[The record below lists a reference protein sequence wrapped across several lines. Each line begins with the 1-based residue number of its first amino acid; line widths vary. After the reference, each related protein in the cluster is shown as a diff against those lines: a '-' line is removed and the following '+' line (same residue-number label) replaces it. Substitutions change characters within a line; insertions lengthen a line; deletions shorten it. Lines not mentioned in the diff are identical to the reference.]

1 MKKFFTIIL
10 FLSVHLITNSQSFRE
25 SNLPIV
31 LITTDGNR
39 DIPDEPK
46 IAATMKIIETPDGS
60 RNKVT
65 YASNPQY
72 LNYSGRIKIEIRGSS
87 SQSLPKKP
95 YGFTTYNDDN
105 TTHKNVSILGMP
117 EENDWILNSIA
128 YDPSLIRNYLSYFLA
143 RQLGNYA
150 TRERYCE
157 VMINGDYKGLYIL
170 MEKLKIDKN
179 RIDIAEMDET
189 DNDAVSVTGGYI
201 VKADKTTGGDVVDW
215 GMESYAGWTDYI
227 CDDPASDIITS
238 TQKSYI
244 KSQFTNLQK
253 VASAQN
259 SQITT
264 GFPSIID
271 VPSFV
276 DFMIMNELASNA
288 DGYQYSTYFHK
299 DRKGK
304 LRAGPVWDFDLT
316 YGNDLFH
323 WGLDRSHYNI
333 WQFEGGGNT
342 GSKFWRDLYYNGT
355 YKCYLT
361 RRWKEVTGENGPL
374 RYDKICLDIDD
385 FVSEI
390 SEASVREHTRWGTIP
405 DHNGEI
411 AAMKNWLRERLT
423 WMNAR
428 LTSFSAC
435 ANPVLPPLVISK
447 INYHPQSD
455 ENTESSDYEFIE
467 ITNSGETTASLTGIY
482 LRELGIGYQFPA
494 GSTLGAGKKLLLA
507 GNSAK
512 FTAFYGLVPFG
523 EYSREL
529 SNKTEKIVLAD
540 AFGNVI
546 DSVRY
551 SDTIPWSGLA
561 DGEGYFLQLKDLQA
575 DNSLAENWMPATD
588 IMTTSNELKTE
599 NRLLVYPNP
608 ARSEIFVDPRGT
620 VIKSYSVTDLSGRI
634 LQTGNPD
641 TEFTFNINISDLS
654 PGIYLLRTNTSGK
667 PDYIH
672 KINKL

>member
-1 MKKFFTIIL
+1 MKKLLIVFL
-10 FLSVHLITNSQSFRE
+10 FLSVYFVSKAQTFKE

-31 LITTDGNR
+31 IITTDGNR

-46 IAATMKIIETPDGS
+46 IGATLKIIDTPDGS
-60 RNKVT
+60 RNKVS
-65 YASNPQY
+65 YASDPQY
-72 LNYSGRIKIEIRGSS
+72 LNFSGRIKIEIRGSS

-95 YGFTTYNDDN
+95 YGFTTYKEDN
-105 TTHKNVSILGMP
+105 TTKNNVSILGMP

-143 RQLGNYA
+143 RQLGDYA

-179 RIDIAEMDET
+179 RIDIVEMYET
-189 DNDAVSVTGGYI
+189 DNDAVSVTGGFI

-215 GMESYAGWTDYI
+215 GMESYDGWTDYI
-227 CDDPASDIITS
+227 CDNPASDEITS
-238 TQKSYI
+238 TQKNYI
-244 KSQFTNLQK
+244 KNQFTNLQK

-259 SQITT
+259 SQITN

-271 VPSFV
+271 IPSFV

-316 YGNDLFH
+316 YGNDLFQ
-323 WGLDRSHYNI
+323 WGYDRSQYNI

-342 GSKFWRDLYYNGT
+342 GSKFWKDLYYNGT
-355 YKCYLT
+355 FKCYLA
-361 RRWKEVTGENGPL
+361 RRWKEVAGKNGSL
-374 RYDKICLDIDD
+374 NYDKICSDIDD

-390 SEASVREHTRWGTIP
+390 SEASTREHTRWGTIP
-405 DHNGEI
+405 DHYGEI
-411 AAMKNWLRERLT
+411 AVMKDWLQARFN

-428 LTSFSAC
+428 LSNDAAC

-455 ENTESSDYEFIE
+455 ENTESSDFEFIE
-467 ITNSGETTASLTGIY
+467 ITNTGAATVNLTGVY
-482 LRELGIGYQFPA
+482 MRELGIGYQFPA

-512 FTAFYGLVPFG
+512 FTALYGLIPFG
-523 EYSREL
+523 EYAREL
-529 SNKTEKIVLAD
+529 SNKSEKIVLAD

-551 SDTIPWSGLA
+551 SDTIPWPELA
-561 DGEGYFLQLKDLQA
+561 DGEGYFLQLKDLHT
-575 DNSLAENWMPATD
+575 DNSLAENWVSSTD
-588 IMTTSNELKTE
+588 IMTSANELTME
-599 NRLLVYPNP
+599 NRMIVYPNP
-608 ARSEIFVDPRGT
+608 ARSDIFVDLQGT
-620 VIKSYSVTDLSGRI
+620 VIKSYSITDLSGRM
-634 LQTGNPD
+634 LKTGNPD
-641 TEFTFNINISDLS
+641 SDYNFNINISDLS
-654 PGIYLLRTNTSGK
+654 PGIYLLQVRTSETG
-667 PDYIH
+667 ILVH